1 MSETEAL
8 REARLII
15 LRQEQDE
22 AFYRMEMARQKLYG
36 VLICLLTIA
45 GWWFLSARYG
55 QFEHGLLAAP
65 MLWLGFYLI
74 LTKKNWHRELHCD
87 EETD

>member
-8 REARLII
+8 REARRII
-15 LRQEQDE
+15 LRQEQDA
-22 AFYRMEMARQKLYG
+22 AFYRNEMARQKIYG
-36 VLICLLTIA
+36 ILINILTIA

-65 MLWLGFYLI
+65 LLWLGFYLI
-74 LTKKNWHRELHCD
+74 LTKKNWYREMHID